1 MTRIRIAA
9 CTDPGARGSNE
20 DDLCHGHGPNGTY
33 AVLADGAGG
42 HSRGR
47 EAAQRAVASIE
58 RALGDTEVGFAPG
71 HLTQIVRGAHADIR
85 QRQDSNDRALR
96 MHTTVVVLWVA
107 PDERH
112 ALWSNVGD
120 SRLYRVRHGRIDLL
134 TQDDSV
140 VHQMMLAGVLTAE
153 QSRRHPQKNHLI
165 AALGIEG
172 DVEPHTVVQPAELLE
187 GDAFLLCSDG
197 WWDGF
202 EPEDPARSLGRARA
216 PADWLADMAQR
227 IRARATPRQD
237 NFSAIAVWVGEPPE
251 MTIARVSGAAARG

>member
-20 DDLCHGHGPNGTY
+20 DDLRHGHGPSGTY

-42 HSRGR
+42 HARGR

-58 RALGDTEVGFAPG
+58 RALGDIGVGFAPG
-71 HLTQIVRGAHADIR
+71 SLTQIVRGAHADIQ

-96 MHTTVVVLWVA
+96 MHATVVVLWVA

-112 ALWSNVGD
+112 VLWSNVGD
-120 SRLYRVRHGRIDLL
+120 SRLYRVRHGRADVL

-172 DVEPHTVVQPAELLE
+172 GVEPHTVLQPAELRE

-202 EPEDPARSLGRARA
+202 EPEDLALALARA
-216 PADWLADMAQR
+216 YAPEDWLADLAQR
-227 IRARATPRQD
+227 IRARAAPRQD
-237 NFSAIAVWVGEPPE
+237 NFSAIAVWVGEPAE
-251 MTIARVSGAAARG
+251 MTIARLNRAPAPR